1 MLEPTS
7 SARVV
12 MTTVVSAEEANRI
25 GRTLVEERLAAC
37 ATLLP
42 PIHSIYRWHDQI
54 ESSAE
59 TMLLIKT
66 SLDHLPALETRLR
79 ELHSYQTPE
88 FLVLPVESG
97 SHAYL
102 DWLQASLTCTHS
114 EEKRPKS

>member
-7 SARVV
+7 TARIV

-42 PIHSIYRWHDQI
+42 PVHSIYRWHDQI
-54 ESSAE
+54 ESSNE

-66 SLDHLPALETRLR
+66 SLDQLPALETRLR
-79 ELHSYQTPE
+79 EMHSYQTPE

-102 DWLQASLTCTHS
+102 DWLKTSVAVQ
-114 EEKRPKS
+114 